1 MTTKTAD
8 KKRESGRCSR
18 RAGMALKRS
27 ADVVVAGF
35 LIILLFPWLLLLAL
49 LIRVMLGSPVLFV
62 QPRLGHRGRRF
73 FLYKFRTMTNE
84 RDERGN
90 LLPDERRL
98 TGLGKLLRRA
108 SLDEFPALVNVLRG
122 EMSLVGPRPL
132 LVEYRDLYTPEQW
145 RRHDVR
151 PGLTGLVQIKG
162 RNLLSWEEKFAWDVF
177 YVDNW
182 SLGMDVRIL
191 CRTVFTVFKN
201 EGISARGHV
210 TMPRYKGV
218 GHDSSRSGG
227 H

>member
-1 MTTKTAD
+1 MT
-8 KKRESGRCSR
+8 
-18 RAGMALKRS
+18 LKRW
-27 ADVVVAGF
+27 ADIAVAGS
-35 LIILLFPWLLLLAL
+35 LVILLFPWLLLLAL
-49 LIRVMLGSPVLFV
+49 LIRMRLGSPVFFI

-98 TGLGKLLRRA
+98 TRLGKFLRRA
-108 SLDEFPALVNVLRG
+108 SLDEFPTLINVLRG

-145 RRHDVR
+145 RRHEVR

-162 RNLLSWEEKFAWDVF
+162 RNLLSWEEKFAWDVY

-182 SLGMDVRIL
+182 SLGLDIRIL
-191 CRTVFTVFKN
+191 CQTLFTLFKN
-201 EGISARGHV
+201 EGISARGHA
-210 TMPRYKGV
+210 TMPRYKGTRR
-218 GHDSSRSGG
+218 DSSRSGG